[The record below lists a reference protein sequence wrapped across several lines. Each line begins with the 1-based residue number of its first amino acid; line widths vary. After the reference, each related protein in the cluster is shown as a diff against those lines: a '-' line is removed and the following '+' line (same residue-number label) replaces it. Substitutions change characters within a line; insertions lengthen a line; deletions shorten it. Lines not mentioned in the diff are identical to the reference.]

1 MLPSCQEGRP
11 SASGAFMMLQ
21 EFRSC
26 PGGGDIPILIQTAA
40 DPQDVREDGHVR
52 RIIRKVVD
60 AGRIIAALKAARK

>member
-1 MLPSCQEGRP
+1 
-11 SASGAFMMLQ
+11 MMLQ

-40 DPQDVREDGHVR
+40 DPQDVREDDHVR

-60 AGRIIAALKAARK
+60 AGRIIAVLKAARK